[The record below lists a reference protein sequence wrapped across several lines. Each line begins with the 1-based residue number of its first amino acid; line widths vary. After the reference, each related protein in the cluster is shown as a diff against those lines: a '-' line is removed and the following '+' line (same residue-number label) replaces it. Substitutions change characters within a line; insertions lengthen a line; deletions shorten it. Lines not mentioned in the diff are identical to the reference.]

1 MKPTLAAALA
11 RRAGASRSGWTRR
24 EFLQTTLAA
33 GAALML
39 SGRTLRAA
47 GASRP
52 RVVII
57 GAGFG
62 GLSCGYQ
69 LHQAGADVVLLEA
82 RNRIGGRVL
91 SLDNFIKG
99 RVVEGGAE
107 LIGSNHPTWMA
118 YGERFGLKFRDVT
131 EGEDEN
137 SPILLNG
144 KRYVGEEAAEL
155 WEGLAGALGLM
166 NAQARKVNLERPWE
180 TPGAEKL
187 DRTSLR
193 DAAAKWDVPD
203 LVRHAALSVLKND
216 NVMWPETS
224 SYLGLLTQI
233 AAGGY
238 EEFWTESEVYRCI
251 GGNQTLAFRLADAIG
266 PDRIRLSAAVSRIE
280 LEDERVTVR
289 TADGSAHEGDYVV
302 LTVPPA
308 AWKNFEVSPA
318 IPEKFRPNSGP
329 AIKYLSKVARPFWVE
344 AGLQP
349 RSLTDTA
356 TGMTWDGTDAQ
367 RDSDDEPACLTVF
380 SGGQAAQECLDFPAE
395 SRREEFAKRI
405 EAIYPGYGKNVEQA
419 MFMGWP
425 TEKWTGTGYSSP
437 ALGQVT
443 GVYPNIAEGFNERLQ
458 FAGEYASWRFTGF
471 MEGGLHSGAAL
482 AAKLAKKLNLAAG

>member
-39 SGRTLRAA
+39 SGRTTFAA
-47 GASRP
+47 GTTRP
-52 RVVII
+52 RIIII

-69 LHQAGADVVLLEA
+69 LRQAGAEVVLLEA
-82 RNRIGGRVL
+82 RNRVGGRVL

-99 RVVEGGAE
+99 RIVEGGAE

-137 SPILLNG
+137 SPIRING
-144 KRYVGEEAAEL
+144 KRYIGEEAAEL
-155 WEGLAGALGLM
+155 WEGLAGALDLM
-166 NAQARKVNLERPWE
+166 NDDARKVNLERPWE
-180 TPGAEKL
+180 TPDAAKL
-187 DRTSLR
+187 DNTSLR

-203 LVRHAALSVLKND
+203 VVRQAALSVLKND
-216 NVMWPETS
+216 NVLWPETS

-233 AAGGY
+233 AGGGY

-251 GGNQTLAFRLADAIG
+251 GGNQSLAFRLADAIG
-266 PDRIRLSAAVSRIE
+266 ADRIKLGAVVSKVELSEAQ
-280 LEDERVTVR
+280 VTVR
-289 TADGSAHEGDYVV
+289 TADGSKHEADYVV
-302 LTVPPA
+302 LTVPPP
-308 AWKNFEVSPA
+308 AWKHFEVTPA
-318 IPEKFRPNSGP
+318 IPDRFRTNTGP
-329 AIKYLSKVARPFWVE
+329 AIKYLSKLPRPFWIDDGLE
-344 AGLQP
+344 AK
-349 RSLTDTA
+349 SLSDTPI
-356 TGMTWDGTDAQ
+356 GETWEGTDGQ
-367 RDSDDEPACLTVF
+367 RGSKDEPACLTVF
-380 SGGQAAQECLDFPAE
+380 SGGQAAQDCLDFPAD
-395 SRREEFAKRI
+395 SRREEFTKRI
-405 EAIYPGYGKNVEQA
+405 EAIYPGYGKNVEQG

-425 TEKWTGTGYSSP
+425 MEKWTGTGYSTP
-437 ALGQVT
+437 ALGQIT
-443 GVYPNIAEGFNERLQ
+443 GVYPNFAQGFNERFH
-458 FAGEYASWRFTGF
+458 FAGEYTSWRFPGF

-482 AAKLAKKLNLAAG
+482 AARLAKDLNLADG